1 VAVYGARRSG
11 KAFFLPLLTARTPS
25 GAESAT
31 CAVDDDAVSI
41 PRLRPLLGVSRGTL
55 RILTAFPP
63 LSGSLSCGEKLA
75 LCSCGGQIVGPAGAK
90 QADMMFEIEPL
101 PGHRLEPSPPATIAI
116 KTATLSHFRK

>member
-1 VAVYGARRSG
+1 VYGARRSG

-101 PGHRLEPSPPATIAI
+101 PGHRFEPSPPATIAI